1 MASGVAADRVQRPDL
16 AKHDSSVL
24 DLAFV
29 MDCTSSMGS
38 YINQARDN
46 IRTIVEQIVAK
57 ETSDVRLAL
66 VEYRDHPP
74 QDQTFVTRPH
84 DFTGSVSTMKG
95 WLENCSAKGGGDR
108 PEAVADG
115 LHDLLKLSWRD
126 KSTKICVF
134 IADAPPHGLSRSGD
148 SFPNGCPAS
157 IDPMVVTRQ
166 LAEKGVTIYMVGCEP
181 SISPYKDFFTAVA
194 YLTGGQY
201 VPLRGAHLLT
211 QVIIGGAQEELS
223 LDQWIADVEA
233 EVVQELR
240 EHGGDLDDDAEERV
254 SRSVH
259 AKLKSKGANV
269 RQLHLNKAALKEA
282 PLSAQHL
289 SKCED
294 MSAVQSLFKPA
305 AAAPA
310 LSLGRGSTPDVYSTE
325 EREIELEQ
333 AKRMVKKSVWRNK
346 AK

>member
-1 MASGVAADRVQRPDL
+1 MASGITVESVQRPDL

-29 MDCTSSMGS
+29 MDCTGSMGS
-38 YINQARDN
+38 YIDQARNN

-57 ETSDVRLAL
+57 ESSDVRLAL

-74 QDQTFVTRPH
+74 QDKTFVTRPH

-95 WLENCSAKGGGDR
+95 WLENCSASGGGDT

-134 IADAPPHGLSRSGD
+134 IADAPPHGLTRSGD
-148 SFPNGCPAS
+148 NFPDGCPAN
-157 IDPMVVTRQ
+157 IDPMEATRQ

-181 SISPYKDFFTAVA
+181 SITPYKDFFTAVA

-223 LDQWIADVEA
+223 LDQWMADVEA

-269 RQLHLNKAALKEA
+269 RQLHLNKAALAEA
-282 PLSAQHL
+282 SVSAQAL
-289 SKCED
+289 SKCQK
-294 MSAVQSLFKPA
+294 MSDVQSLFKPSA
-305 AAAPA
+305 AEPPVR
-310 LSLGRGSTPDVYSTE
+310 RGGGVIHDVYSTE
-325 EREIELEQ
+325 EGAIELEQ